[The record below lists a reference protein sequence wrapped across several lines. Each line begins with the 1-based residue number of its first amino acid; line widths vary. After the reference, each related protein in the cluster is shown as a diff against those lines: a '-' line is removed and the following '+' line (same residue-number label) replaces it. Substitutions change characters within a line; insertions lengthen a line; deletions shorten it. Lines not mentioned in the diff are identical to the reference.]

1 MSLFDKLENLH
12 GLDSPG
18 VLPLDPFLALM
29 SQVSPYTSKICFKK
43 QNKTFNATVTLG
55 VRHRRGFT
63 SESWPLVLRQ
73 GRYDTTRVQSP
84 SNSVVM
90 FSPVVQ

>member
-12 GLDSPG
+12 GLDSPS

-43 QNKTFNATVTLG
+43 QNKTFNATVTLALG
-55 VRHRRGFT
+55 IEEDLHQKVGHL
-63 SESWPLVLRQ
+63 S
-73 GRYDTTRVQSP
+73 
-84 SNSVVM
+84 
-90 FSPVVQ
+90 